1 MTDQN
6 DLNLKFASDIASLKE
21 NGKMINEKLGALIIK
36 VDNLVDFEMKKSIR
50 LKMYVGIVSGILA
63 TIISLFIKFL

>member
-36 VDNLVDFEMKKSIR
+36 VDNLVDFEMKKSLR

>member
-1 MTDQN
+1 
-6 DLNLKFASDIASLKE
+6 
-21 NGKMINEKLGALIIK
+21 MINEKLGALIIK
-36 VDNLVDFEMKKSIR
+36 VDNLVDFEMKKSLR